1 MRTKEQY
8 IEGLRKMK
16 RNLYFN
22 GSKIDRDDEEQLP
35 ALNVMGFTFDA
46 PHIPEFKELC
56 TAKSHLTGETINR
69 FCHIHQNPQ
78 DLHNKQDMTRT
89 LCRTGRMCI
98 QRCMGTDAINA
109 VNAASFEADKQNNGS
124 TQYHKNFLKWLE
136 NFQKNDLVGCCA
148 QTDMKGER
156 LKRPAEQTDPD
167 MYLRVVEKKS
177 DGIVVRG
184 CKLHISEASIA
195 DEIMVIPTRILGPDE
210 QQYAVSFAVPADYD
224 GVKQVVHIHKIRKR
238 THFKTG
244 NPEIG
249 YTDSYVIFDDVFVPW
264 ERVFLCGE
272 YHSRRR
278 AGHALCPVP
287 SSQLLRLQTG
297 HRRYASGACFSGG
310 KT

>member
-35 ALNVMGFTFDA
+35 ALNVMGFTFEA
-46 PHIPEFKELC
+46 PHIPEYKDLC

-69 FCHIHQNPQ
+69 FCHVHQNPQ

-98 QRCMGTDAINA
+98 QRCMGTDALNA

-124 TQYHKNFLKWLE
+124 TQYHKNYLKWLE
-136 NFQKNDLVGCCA
+136 NFQRHDLVGSCA

-177 DGIVVRG
+177 DGKGHQSAHVIIPDTLKRHLKAFLSWKQQQGESVGDDDFLFIGQRGAWTSQAIQQIVKKYLRKLGLYERG
-184 CKLHISEASIA
+184 KSVHSLRHSYAVELYSKMKDLRAVQKQLRHVSIQSTIVYA
-195 DEIMVIPTRILGPDE
+195 DVPDE
-210 QQYAVSFAVPADYD
+210 SISNLD
-224 GVKQVVHIHKIRKR
+224 
-238 THFKTG
+238 
-244 NPEIG
+244 
-249 YTDSYVIFDDVFVPW
+249 
-264 ERVFLCGE
+264 
-272 YHSRRR
+272 
-278 AGHALCPVP
+278 
-287 SSQLLRLQTG
+287 
-297 HRRYASGACFSGG
+297 
-310 KT
+310 